1 MYTDEHG
8 NTWWKGNLHT
18 HTTRSDG
25 RATPEECA
33 ALYRSHGYDFL
44 ALTDHWQV
52 SENGTSDGLLLLS
65 GCEYDFGSRVK
76 DGIYHIVAV
85 GCLRDPGVVRAD
97 GPQTA
102 IDKIHAAGGLADL
115 AHPAWSMNTLAHLM
129 PLAGVDYTEIFNSVS
144 DLPANCRPY
153 SGMIVD
159 LLAAQG
165 IFWKSAAVDDTHWYR
180 EDACRAFIWVKAET
194 CTREAILAAIRA
206 WDFYASEGP
215 HAEVALDREK
225 NCVRVRCPAEDHIAS
240 VVFFTDTAWTGRRST
255 VGTDLTEAVFPLTGR
270 ETFVRAEL
278 RDAEGRSAW
287 MQTTRIKN
295 DE

>member
-1 MYTDEHG
+1 MIIDAYG
-8 NTWWKGNLHT
+8 NKWYKGNLHT
-18 HTTRSDG
+18 HTTDSDG
-25 RATPEECA
+25 AKTPNEVKR
-33 ALYRSHGYDFL
+33 LYKDLGYDFL
-44 ALTDHWQV
+44 AITDHWHV
-52 SENGTSDGLLLLS
+52 NEPGDFEGMLVLS
-65 GCEYDFGSRVK
+65 GAEYDRMK
-76 DGIYHIVAV
+76 DGCYHIV
-85 GCLRDPGVVRAD
+85 GYGLKDKPQLTKGDMPQKFIDEVRRC
-97 GPQTA
+97 
-102 IDKIHAAGGLADL
+102 GGIVTL
-115 AHPAWSMNTLAHLM
+115 AHPAWSMNTLAHLT
-129 PLAGVDYTEIFNSVS
+129 PLSGVDYTEIFNSVS

-206 WDFYASEGP
+206 GDFYASEGP

-278 RDAEGRSAW
+278 RDAEGRYAW
-287 MQTTRIKN
+287 MQTIAVGG
-295 DE
+295 